1 MKSSAKVLSVTVLF
15 LMLGV
20 QASATTI
27 YSTPYFQGWEGATR
41 EEQIAGWYSKYD
53 FKYPGLDPILIV
65 DDPLP
70 YSGDWS
76 QKVIQVDAASNYLSP
91 LIEVTPG
98 ESYAVSAWINWEGG
112 GWPFVGISR
121 YNEFESP
128 MGLPLLNDPPYTA
141 PRLIWLIGQEGYHTR
156 EGYDP
161 PGGLVTPVP
170 IVNGWHMYEKAF
182 IVPPGTAYVRI
193 MTELWKGA
201 SREGDP
207 LAYFDDIA
215 MHTDPH
221 VFFVEPPTPVDGAAI
236 EGTSVPIE
244 VSIIGEMGSALVD
257 VTFYWNGT
265 DYILYD
271 DYSIDDPDCLVLM
284 FNFDNVAVLG
294 EDYANGSEVI
304 DFSGSGN
311 NGLLSVTPGIPQWV
325 AGRYG
330 GAFDFTGDGLSSGQ
344 SILVPHDSS
353 LNPGSS
359 DFAIAVWILTRN
371 DRDGDILRKGSAA
384 SGAGTWYKLEHSP
397 SPNSNKISL
406 NFNTNGT
413 DATVTSAAAYDDEQW
428 HFVVAQRTGSQAELW
443 IDGVNKGT
451 ASVSGSISNT
461 ANLAI
466 GSKDTQNEDFL
477 NSTVDEVR
485 IYMRSFS
492 PQEIQELYYSNLS
505 KYNTGS
511 WTLYVN
517 QSGLAGGTH
526 TYTYQASA
534 SDAQGTYLTEQR
546 SVTVTAPEVTAQ
558 IIKGPYL
565 QQVTPYTIVIM
576 WETDVAVGSRVDY
589 GLAGPGE
596 FFVEDPELVAIHEMQ
611 LSGLAADTPYYY
623 TVTSGGTTSAESTF
637 ATAPDGP
644 RSFRFV
650 AYGDTRTN
658 ANAHAAVI
666 QGIINSVPELVL
678 HTGDLVEN
686 GDDYGQWG
694 TQFFGPAHALMINT
708 PLLPVIGN
716 HEGSGALF
724 CDFFSLGDNDDWF
737 AFTYGGVRFIG
748 LNTHNASYSP
758 GSAQYNWLA
767 GYYDG
772 GEWVPGE
779 LESDEYNNA
788 TWHIVYFHHPP
799 YTWTESHKDD
809 MNVQQNLVPLFEQY
823 GVDMVFNGHSHAYER
838 YLHNGIYYI
847 VTGGGGAPLR
857 NVINDK
863 KEPIRQYGESV
874 YHHCVIDVDVANSSL
889 TLSARYNNGQE
900 FDTITLTK
908 TPKATNPNPAN
919 GAIGVAIDTDL
930 SWTAGIDAVSHD
942 VYFGT
947 DQYSLPRVS
956 EKQTET
962 TYDPVTLDP
971 ATTYYWA
978 IDEHADGE
986 ITYGDVWA
994 FTTEGALLWS
1004 DDFESGDFDTGDWS
1018 TSSDASVK
1026 AAAAYSGSYGA
1037 QLKKSAAIVKTVST
1051 VGYTNIHVKYARK
1064 TNAMVDGEF
1073 LAVKWSPDGSTW
1085 NLLEETQ
1092 DTDWAEKDWLV
1103 SGAEGNPD
1111 FQIRFITNADKN
1123 NEYACIDDVEIT
1135 GTPSGMS
1142 AGGMSTARTMHVG
1155 SIVVSYV
1162 ELDYGIK
1169 KGLAEVVILDNN
1181 GRAVTGATVTATF
1194 SEDISETV
1202 SAVTDGNGLAALET
1216 TKEAEGRCLLTITIV
1231 SVDHSVLI
1239 YEPSEN
1245 VETRDNNRL

>member
-1 MKSSAKVLSVTVLF
+1 MKSSGRILLVIASVLLLGAQVTAGETIESV
-15 LMLGV
+15 
-20 QASATTI
+20 
-27 YSTPYFQGWEGATR
+27 PYLQDWEDGT
-41 EEQIAGWYSKYD
+41 AGWYSKLG
-53 FKYPGLDPILIV
+53 PEVDPILIV
-65 DDPLP
+65 DDPVP

-76 QKVIQVDAASNYLSP
+76 QKVMRVDAASNYLSP

-98 ESYAVSAWINWEGG
+98 ESYAVSAWINWESG

-128 MGLPLLNDPPYTA
+128 IGLPLSNEPGTA
-141 PRLIWLIGQEGYHTR
+141 PRLIWLIGQDGYHTK

-170 IVNGWHMYEKAF
+170 IVDGWHRYEKAF
-182 IVPPGTAYVRI
+182 IVPTGTAYVRI

-201 SREGDP
+201 SRDGDNP

-215 MHTDPH
+215 MHTVPH
-221 VFFVEPPTPVDGAAI
+221 ILFVEPPTPADGAII

-257 VTFYWNGT
+257 VTFYWKGT
-265 DYILYD
+265 DYWLYD
-271 DYSIDDPDCLVLM
+271 DSLVLM
-284 FNFDNVAVLG
+284 FNFDKVAALG
-294 EDYANGSEVI
+294 EDYTAANPLVK
-304 DFSGSGN
+304 DVSGWGN
-311 NGLLSVTPGIPQWV
+311 DGYVGDEFGNKIPAWTSD
-325 AGRYG
+325 GRYG
-330 GAFDFTGDGLSSGQ
+330 GAFEFSGDGLSNGQ
-344 SILVPHDSS
+344 SILVAHADS
-353 LNPGSS
+353 LNPYES
-359 DFAIAVWILTRN
+359 DFAIVVWILPRN
-371 DRDGDILRKGSAA
+371 DYDGDILRKGSTK

-451 ASVSGSISNT
+451 AFVSGSISNI

-466 GSKDTQNEDFL
+466 GSKDTQDEDFL

-565 QQVTPYTIVIM
+565 QQVTSDSIVIM
-576 WETDVAVGSRVDY
+576 WETDVAVGSWVDY

-596 FFVEDPELVAIHEMQ
+596 FFVEDFTPVTIHEVQ
-611 LSGLAADTPYYY
+611 LTELASDTGYYY
-623 TVTSGGTTSAESTF
+623 TVTSGGTTSPTSTF
-637 ATAPDGP
+637 ATAPAAE

-658 ANAHAAVI
+658 AGAHAAVI
-666 QGIINSVPELVL
+666 QGIINTPGGLADLVI

-686 GDDYGQWG
+686 GNEYGQWG

-716 HEGSGALF
+716 HEGSGSLF
-724 CDFFSLGDNDDWF
+724 RDFFSLGDNDDWF

-758 GSAQYNWLA
+758 GSAQYTWLEA
-767 GYYDG
+767 
-772 GEWVPGE
+772 E
-779 LESDEYNNA
+779 LQSEAYTNA

-809 MNVQQNLVPLFEQY
+809 MNVQQDLVPLFEQY

-838 YLHNGIYYI
+838 YFHNGIYYI

-908 TPKATNPNPAN
+908 TPKASNPSPADE
-919 GAIGVAIDTDL
+919 ATGVAVDADL

-947 DQYSLPRVS
+947 NPDPGP
-956 EKQTET
+956 EEFKGNQTET
-962 TYDPVTLDP
+962 SYDPPGTLAP
-971 ATTYYWA
+971 STTYYWR
-978 IDEHADGE
+978 IDEFVDG
-986 ITYGDVWA
+986 TTTHTGDVWS
-994 FTTEGALLWS
+994 FTTEGALLWI
-1004 DDFESGDFDTGDWS
+1004 DGFESGGFTAGGWS

-1051 VGYTNIHVKYARK
+1051 VGYTNIYVKYARK

-1073 LAVKWSPDGSTW
+1073 LAVKWFDGSTW
-1085 NLLEETQ
+1085 HSLEETQ
-1092 DTDWAEKDWLV
+1092 DTEWAEQDWELD
-1103 SGAEGNPD
+1103 SDADENPD
-1111 FQIRFITNADKN
+1111 FQIRFVTNADKN

-1142 AGGMSTARTMHVG
+1142 AGGMSTARTMHVD

-1169 KGLAEVVILDNN
+1169 KGLAEVVIVDNN

-1194 SEDISETV
+1194 SEDISETL